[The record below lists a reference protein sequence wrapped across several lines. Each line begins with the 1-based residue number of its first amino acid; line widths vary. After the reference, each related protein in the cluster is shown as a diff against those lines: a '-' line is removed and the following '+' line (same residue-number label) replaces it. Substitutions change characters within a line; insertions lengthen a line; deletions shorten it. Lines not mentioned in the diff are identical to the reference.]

1 MKFIGDLHVHSKFS
15 RATSKNLDFENLYIF
30 SQLKGITVLGTGD
43 CTHPGWFSEIS
54 TKLVPAEPGLFRL
67 KKDIEKSCDHQVPG
81 ACRGPVR
88 FMLQSEISN
97 IYKKDGKTRKNHNLV
112 FFPDLDAAARFNQKL
127 ERIGNIKSDG
137 RPILGLD
144 ARNLLEILL
153 EVDDRAFL
161 VPAHIWTPWFSLLGS
176 KSGFDTVEDC
186 FEDLSDHIFAVE
198 TGLSSDPEMNRR
210 VSQLDRMTLISNS
223 DAHSPAKL
231 GREANFFNTDLDYLS
246 IKDAIAAGD
255 GETFRGTIEFYP
267 EQGKYHFDGH
277 RKCRVRLDPGETRK
291 LDGICPVCEK
301 PLTLGVSYRVEM
313 LADRQNDHKL
323 EKAVPYDKLV
333 PLVDILSEI
342 LQVGPGSKKV
352 AAGYENA
359 LMTLGSE
366 FSILKD
372 IRYEQLDKAGIP
384 FLAEAV
390 TRMRAGNIHIAG
402 GYDGEFGVVKIFS
415 PEERDK
421 LSGQPRLFQVTE
433 KKPDKTGKKLPA
445 AISEHDTAIQNT
457 AGKQKSLKKTEPIST
472 KKRFKLNQ
480 AQALAV
486 TFGQRPLLIVAGPGT
501 GKTLTLTRRIAYLI
515 GEKEIKGKHI
525 LAVTF
530 TNKAAREMRT
540 RLEGRVGKKEDLP
553 EVATFHSFCFNLL
566 KSFSP
571 QKQIRIVSDKDRTLL
586 VKEAMCQAKTES
598 VSPVYRAGHYLDAI
612 VRAKQ
617 NMLGPGDIL
626 AGIKENDDSRTVNT
640 IYKYYQYLM
649 RRQALYDFE
658 DLIFNVVRR
667 IENDPGLKAELA
679 ARYQHL
685 FVDEYQDINYG
696 QYRIIQELAPENG
709 SLCVIGDPDQSIY
722 GFRGSDSRYFKRFIE
737 DYPRAE
743 VIGLTKNY
751 RSTKT
756 ILKAAYQVI
765 NTHRTGRN
773 SERLYS
779 ETDGDRTLSVITAAS
794 ETAEAVAIGKTIERL
809 VGGTGFHSIDFGNIE
824 PGSDTASRSFA
835 DFVILYRTNSQGK
848 NIQTI
853 LSTAGIPCQR
863 VHRETWMDQEHL
875 AELVSLLSVIEGSSN
890 LADIERIRGAI
901 HPGIS
906 RKTAQRLKAW
916 FLSNDLEINALRYT
930 VRQFPV
936 AGLTRSRQERLY
948 GFLGRLYTLQNETGG
963 LRLRDKLIYLVE
975 NTRLSAHLAS
985 NRETQEAFSRLL
997 EFSELFGYD
1006 ARAFLGELALCRDT
1020 DVYREEAEKVT
1031 LMTMHAA
1038 KGLEFPVVFIAGC
1051 DHKRIPYCRDRK
1063 APDDPEEERRLF
1075 YVAVTRARE
1084 KVFFTYAR
1092 RGRLFG
1098 KSQKYNLSPFVKDIE
1113 KGLLADDTENKA
1125 NTRKPKQ
1132 EQMKLF

>member
-1 MKFIGDLHVHSKFS
+1 MKFVGDLHVHSKFS
-15 RATSKNLDFENLYIF
+15 RATSKNLDFENLYIY

-43 CTHPGWFSEIS
+43 CTHPGWFSEICR
-54 TKLVPAEPGLFRL
+54 KLVPAESGLFRL
-67 KKDIEKSCDHQVPG
+67 KKDIERACDLEVPE

-127 ERIGNIKSDG
+127 DRIGNIKSDG

-153 EVDDRAFL
+153 EVDDRAFF

-176 KSGFDTVEDC
+176 KSGFDTVEAC

-198 TGLSSDPEMNRR
+198 TGLSSDPEMNWR

-223 DAHSPAKL
+223 DAHSAAKL
-231 GREANFFNTDLDYLS
+231 GREANIFNTDLNYLS

-255 GETFRGTIEFYP
+255 GETFTGTIEFYP

-277 RKCRVRLDPGETRK
+277 RKCQVMLDPGETRK
-291 LDGICPVCEK
+291 IDGICPVCKK

-313 LADRQNDHKL
+313 LADRENDDKPD
-323 EKAVPYDKLV
+323 KAVTYDKIV

-352 AAGYENA
+352 AACYKNA

-372 IRYEQLDKAGIP
+372 LDSEQLGKANIP
-384 FLAEAV
+384 FFAEAV
-390 TRMRAGNIHIAG
+390 TRMRAGNINISG

-415 PEERDK
+415 PDERDK
-421 LSGQPRLFQVTE
+421 LSGQPHLFQVAANISNIKNKTSAE
-433 KKPDKTGKKLPA
+433 IDVADDADVQKTPVRKKSKPVPSAKK
-445 AISEHDTAIQNT
+445 
-457 AGKQKSLKKTEPIST
+457 
-472 KKRFKLNQ
+472 FKLNKTQ
-480 AQALAV
+480 AQAV
-486 TFGQRPLLIVAGPGT
+486 TFARRPLLIVAGPGT
-501 GKTLTLTRRIAYLI
+501 GKTLTLIHRIAHLI
-515 GEKEIKGKHI
+515 REQKVNGKHI

-540 RLEGRVGKKEDLP
+540 RLEEMIGKKVDLP
-553 EVATFHSFCFNLL
+553 EMATFHSFCFKIL
-566 KSFSP
+566 KSLTP
-571 QKQIRIVSDKDRTLL
+571 DKQIRIVAEKDRIPL
-586 VKEAMCQAKTES
+586 VKEAMRRAKTKGMS
-598 VSPVYRAGHYLDAI
+598 LAFKASYYLDAI
-612 VRAKQ
+612 VTAKQ
-617 NMLGPGDIL
+617 NIIGPDDRLTEIT
-626 AGIKENDDSRTVNT
+626 ENRDNQAISAVYT
-640 IYKYYQYLM
+640 YYQDLM
-649 RRQALYDFE
+649 KRQALYDFE
-658 DLIFNVVRR
+658 DLIFKVVCR
-667 IENDPGLKAELA
+667 IEKDPVLKTELA
-679 ARYQHL
+679 ARYQHI

-696 QYRIIQELAPENG
+696 QYCIIKQLAPENG
-709 SLCVIGDPDQSIY
+709 SLCAIGDPDQSIY
-722 GFRGSDSRYFKRFIE
+722 GFRGSDRRYFNRFME

-743 VIGLTKNY
+743 MISLTKNY

-756 ILKAAYQVI
+756 ILEAACQVI
-765 NTHRTGRN
+765 DSHRTRRN
-773 SERLYS
+773 EERLYS
-779 ETDGDRTLSVITAAS
+779 EIEGDKTLSVIESAS

-809 VGGTGFHSIDFGNIE
+809 VGGTGFHSLDFGNID
-824 PGSDTASRSFA
+824 PGSDAAHRSFA
-835 DFVILYRTNSQGK
+835 DFAILYRTNTQGK
-848 NIQTI
+848 NIQTV
-853 LSTAGIPCQR
+853 LTAAGLPCQR
-863 VHRETWMDQEHL
+863 VHRETWMDHKCL
-875 AELVSLLSVIEGSSN
+875 AELISLLSVIEGSSN
-890 LADIERIRGAI
+890 LVDIERIRGAI

-906 RKTAQRLKAW
+906 RKTAQQLKAW
-916 FLSNDLEINALRYT
+916 FLSNDLEITALRYT

-948 GFLGRLYTLQNETGG
+948 DFLGRLHTLQNEISG
-963 LRLRDKLIYLVE
+963 LGLKEKLIYLVE
-975 NTRLSAHLAS
+975 NTRLSERLTT
-985 NRETQEAFSRLL
+985 ETGTREAFHRLL
-997 EFSELFGYD
+997 ELSELFGYD
-1006 ARAFLGELALCRDT
+1006 TQAFIGELALCRDT
-1020 DVYREEAEKVT
+1020 DVYREEAEKVS

-1051 DHKRIPYCRDRK
+1051 DHRRIPYCRDQK
-1063 APDDPEEERRLF
+1063 APDDLDEERRLF

-1098 KSQKYNLSPFVKDIE
+1098 KAQKYKLSPFVKDVE
-1113 KGLLADDTENKA
+1113 KRLLADSAENKVK
-1125 NTRKPKQ
+1125 TRKPKQ